1 MAEREIVVL
10 SGVRTAIGD
19 YGSALKDVPPPEL
32 AAQVI
37 REAVKRA
44 GVDPKQVGAM
54 ALGNVTHT
62 EAKDMSYGQKI
73 GINRNLLKV
82 Q

>member
-1 MAEREIVVL
+1 
-10 SGVRTAIGD
+10 
-19 YGSALKDVPPPEL
+19 
-32 AAQVI
+32 VI

-62 EAKDMSYGQKI
+62 EAKNMSYVKKI
-73 GINRNLLKV
+73 GSY
-82 Q
+82 